1 MKKRKAREA
10 REAAHAAEA
19 VTSTAERIPDPT
31 DAVDAAAVEDATD
44 DGAEVDDRVEIAELM
59 YQAALARDQV
69 AEAKERAAAE
79 LVAAAEARELSFAER
94 AAAIEQME
102 RLAEER
108 LAAAEARDQAI
119 AERAAAIEARDKAAA
134 ERVAAIESRERLVAE
149 RDAIA
154 NTRDKA
160 GAERDSIANARDRAA
175 VERDQIAAPR
185 YVAREGAAD
194 ELDPDLERARLEAE
208 LQRAHLDALT
218 GAFRREVGRLALRNE
233 IERARRAD
241 GKFVIAFIDVDGL
254 KGVNDRD
261 GHAAGDRVLRMLA
274 AIMRANL
281 RPYDPIVRFGGDEFI
296 AGISSI
302 DPGEVQHRI
311 GVIDQSLRHAT
322 GVGITAGLAS
332 LTGAMESVDELTER
346 ADAALIEAK
355 QNRELGAGRQAL
367 AVPSRSNVIARWR
380 RSAPGRLFGTSTAP
394 PIACSR

>member
-1 MKKRKAREA
+1 VDLRKMKKRKAREA
-10 REAAHAAEA
+10 REAAYAAEA
-19 VTSTAERIPDPT
+19 VTSTAALDPVPVEPET
-31 DAVDAAAVEDATD
+31 DPAIAAAD
-44 DGAEVDDRVEIAELM
+44 DEAEADDRVEIAELM

-94 AAAIEQME
+94 AVAVEEME
-102 RLAEER
+102 RLVAER
-108 LAAAEARDQAI
+108 MAAADARDQAV
-119 AERAAAIEARDKAAA
+119 AERIAAAEWREQAAA
-134 ERVAAIESRERLVAE
+134 ERVAAVESRERLVAE

-154 NTRDKA
+154 NSRDRA
-160 GAERDSIANARDRAA
+160 GAERDTIANARDRAA
-175 VERDQIAAPR
+175 VERESI
-185 YVAREGAAD
+185 VATHRSTPREGAAD
-194 ELDPDLERARLEAE
+194 DLDPELERARLEAE

-296 AGISSI
+296 CGISSI

-355 QNRELGAGRQAL
+355 QNR
-367 AVPSRSNVIARWR
+367 S
-380 RSAPGRLFGTSTAP
+380 
-394 PIACSR
+394 